1 MNHLSNKEA
10 DLERESYWHMVTQK
24 VTQSPHDPALV
35 GLGTVEKGKD
45 HLREKTQRDRGL

>member
-1 MNHLSNKEA
+1 MNYLSQEET
-10 DLERESYWHMVTQK
+10 DLERESYWPMVTQK

-45 HLREKTQRDRGL
+45 HPREKTQRDRGP